1 LILQET
7 QFFLWYHQVFS
18 SINWWIC
25 WSALL

>member
-18 SINWWIC
+18 SINWIC

>member
-18 SINWWIC
+18 SINLIF